1 MVKPVD
7 NYLNVQQNIIPMANV
22 ITSRT
27 SIPLFLTLI
36 CKQTSSVANTSLLL
50 ILEYTTKYTISPIS
64 ALKPVGCIQLFTK
77 SDTLGTTVKGRN
89 YADSLFTMFSTKIP
103 RFLSNIIFT
112 RETTACHARN

>member
-7 NYLNVQQNIIPMANV
+7 NYLNVQQNIIPMTNV

-77 SDTLGTTVKGRN
+77 SDTLGTTITGPN
-89 YADSLFTMFSTKIP
+89 YVGSLEYTTKQTINLISTLKLIACIQLFTN
-103 RFLSNIIFT
+103 L
-112 RETTACHARN
+112 